1 MMLNTITY
9 NALKKKKK
17 LSTRLQKDSQS
28 FGIKPAPDHARVT
41 GLLLAL
47 GLGLG

>member
-1 MMLNTITY
+1 MMLNTMSYST
-9 NALKKKKK
+9 LFKKKISAK
-17 LSTRLQKDSQS
+17 LQKDSQS
-28 FGIKPAPDHARVT
+28 FGIKPAPDGAGIT

>member
-9 NALKKKKK
+9 SALLKKK

-28 FGIKPAPDHARVT
+28 FGIKPAPDHARLT

-47 GLGLG
+47 GLGLD